1 MSTIVSSAI
10 KHLHRPHA
18 NSGCGKDEPV
28 SRLLRDEHWRGNNS
42 PRVPAKARTKLT
54 TTGLASKLR
63 PIGAL
68 EPEHRA
74 RLFWR
79 CHLIAELLDQA
90 ARLRDLLGVACR
102 ELAAADIQAVLETDA
117 HVAAHHHRLGG
128 EWHLVAAGPEHRPG
142 IIVAEQLVGGALHEH
157 EIVHVRPYA
166 TENAE
171 DQLQEDRRFEPAPVD
186 AVGEIVEVPDVVA
199 FVLELGAVSFA
210 HEL

>member
-1 MSTIVSSAI
+1 M
-10 KHLHRPHA
+10 
-18 NSGCGKDEPV
+18 
-28 SRLLRDEHWRGNNS
+28 RDEHWRGNDS

-102 ELAAADIQAVLETDA
+102 ELAAAAIQGVLEADG
-117 HVAAHHHRLGG
+117 VGAAHHPRSGG
-128 EWHLVAAGPEHRPG
+128 
-142 IIVAEQLVGGALHEH
+142 
-157 EIVHVRPYA
+157 
-166 TENAE
+166 
-171 DQLQEDRRFEPAPVD
+171 
-186 AVGEIVEVPDVVA
+186 
-199 FVLELGAVSFA
+199 
-210 HEL
+210 